1 MSSVYFIRL
10 DRRRFLAYFSL
21 MWNIATKAPNFT
33 RENAAEMARRATRA
47 RVARLDSERAEL
59 EAERAAN
66 ARQPDDDD
74 ARKRRVQKQIDLLLG
89 DMERAKSV
97 KVRLACSAALE
108 RLWKLVTPTAGVLRP
123 PKRSDRQPMP
133 ALVLRKAPQ
142 GEQPPA

>member
-1 MSSVYFIRL
+1 MGL
-10 DRRRFLAYFSL
+10 DANELLANL
-21 MWNIATKAPNFT
+21 LIMWNPATKAPNFT

-47 RVARLDSERAEL
+47 RVARLNRESAEL
-59 EAERAAN
+59 AAERAAN
-66 ARQPDDDD
+66 ARDPDDDD

-89 DMERAKSV
+89 DMESAKSV

-123 PKRSDRQPMP
+123 PKHSNRRPMP

-142 GEQPPA
+142 GDQPPA